1 MHKSFFQNLKV
12 LEKSILVHRG
22 LEEALL
28 FLLVMCVPV
37 SYVAGMV
44 AGTFCTGFESID
56 EHDMELNK
64 VEFYYPKVTEIAKS
78 KLQDSISS
86 P

>member
-1 MHKSFFQNLKV
+1 M
-12 LEKSILVHRG
+12 VHRG

-28 FLLVMCVPV
+28 FLLVLCVPV

-44 AGTFCTGFESID
+44 VGTLCAGFESID

-64 VEFYYPKVTEIAKS
+64 VEFYYPPVTEIAKS
-78 KLQDSISS
+78 KIFINFSYLFL
-86 P
+86 PLFF